1 MDVSLSQTSTSL
13 NVAFSLTLIAPDSY
27 RKGRCLMNDK
37 NSFSHFTLEERRI
50 IFTGITNGSTKTAI
64 AQTIGKNNS
73 SVGKEIKLHRSL
85 THKCNLPLECD
96 AYRKCPH
103 GRNCTSDCPD
113 YVPFH
118 CSRRD
123 RSPGACN
130 GCPNWSKC
138 RFNKYT
144 YSPEDAQMDYRTT
157 LIDSRQG
164 VNLTVQEAKQMA
176 TIIKPL
182 LAQGLSPY
190 QILQI
195 HPELNISEKT
205 FYNYIEGD
213 VFHEI
218 AGITVMDLRRQV
230 SRKLPKKK
238 ANSYKKRQDRKF
250 LQGRTYRDYQ
260 EYLTENPDVFVV
272 QMDTVY
278 NDETNGPFIQTFKFL
293 CAGILFAVLHESKTA
308 ASMKE
313 GVDLLENILGTEL
326 FRKYVHILLT
336 DRGPE
341 FSAAD
346 AMETSANGTHRTRVF
361 YCDPMQSG
369 QKGSLENNHVE
380 LRYIL
385 PKGTDLCAL
394 GLTDQDSLNLALS
407 HVNSSPVEKLG
418 GKSPL
423 ELADFMYHDLYE
435 KLHLFGIRQ
444 IDKDRIL
451 LKPYLL
457 KK

>member
-1 MDVSLSQTSTSL
+1 MSV
-13 NVAFSLTLIAPDSY
+13 
-27 RKGRCLMNDK
+27 K

-50 IFTGITNGSTKTAI
+50 IFTGIKNGSTKTAI
-64 AQTIGKNNS
+64 AQTLGKDKS

-85 THKCNLPLECD
+85 THKCKLPLECV

-103 GRNCTSDCPD
+103 GRSCTPDCPD
-113 YVPFH
+113 YLPFH

-123 RSPGACN
+123 RSPGSCN
-130 GCPNWSKC
+130 GCSNWSKC
-138 RFNKYT
+138 RFNRYT
-144 YSPEDAQMDYRTT
+144 YSPEDAQMDYRST

-164 VNLTVQEAKQMA
+164 VNLTVPEARQMA
-176 TIIKPL
+176 NIIQPL

-195 HPELNISEKT
+195 HPELNVSEKT
-205 FYNYIEGD
+205 LYNYIEGD
-213 VFHEI
+213 VFHEV

-238 ANSYKKRQDRKF
+238 ANAYKKRLDRRF
-250 LQGRTYRDYQ
+250 LQGRTYKDYK
-260 EYLTENPDVFVV
+260 EYLDENPDVFVV

-293 CAGILFAVLHESKTA
+293 CAGVLFAVLHESKTT

-313 GVDLLENILGTEL
+313 GVDLLENILGTDL

-336 DRGPE
+336 DRGTE
-341 FSAAD
+341 FSGAD
-346 AMETSANGTHRTRVF
+346 AMEFSGDGTRRTRVF

-385 PKGTDLCAL
+385 PKGTDLRAL
-394 GLTDQDSLNLALS
+394 GLIDQDSLNLALC
-407 HVNSSPVEKLG
+407 HLNSSPVEKLG

-435 KLHLFGIRQ
+435 KLSAFGIRQ
-444 IDKDRIL
+444 IEKDKIV